1 MSFSRTLKEKTKKIW
16 EDGYN
21 HPFVQGLGEGTLD
34 KEAFKFYLIQDY
46 IYLLGYA
53 KVFAK
58 GAIKANSEFLM
69 AKFTE
74 AQYGII
80 CNEMSLHREYMKE
93 FGITTEEAEV
103 TKQSLFNRAY
113 TSNMMS
119 IAETGDVTEILA
131 VIFPCAWTYYDYA
144 VRLKEQYKDN
154 LEDNFYHSWIES
166 YSSDEFYKS
175 FDWFYDEID
184 RQCENKTEEE
194 LRTLEEIFEMG
205 VQMEYLFWD
214 MAYKQ
219 NMSY

>member
-1 MSFSRTLKEKTKKIW
+1 MRRLKP
-16 EDGYN
+16 DPLN
-21 HPFVQGLGEGTLD
+21 LL
-34 KEAFKFYLIQDY
+34 FYLIQDY
-46 IYLLGYA
+46 IYLLEYA